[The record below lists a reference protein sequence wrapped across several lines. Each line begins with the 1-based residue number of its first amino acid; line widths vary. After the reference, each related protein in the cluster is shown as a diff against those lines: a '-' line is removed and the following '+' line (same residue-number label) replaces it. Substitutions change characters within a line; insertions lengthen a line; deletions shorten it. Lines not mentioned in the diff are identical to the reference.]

1 MQIQCCDLQKHKLIY
16 YRTYKKHILLRQCR
30 TGRFPHLSLT
40 PRNVYFGARRRVD
53 ICITSVSPLWK
64 ELPPRYNPSNT
75 PEVSSGVIFKGS
87 ILIILCMKG
96 SWANHQQSGLNS
108 RKLWTRQTVPQAR
121 TGMSRMASWWKFLE
135 RYINIPLIYPKY
147 SNHFQWYPINLQ

>member
-53 ICITSVSPLWK
+53 ICITSGK
-64 ELPPRYNPSNT
+64 RRYEKKFHQDTSHLHPW
-75 PEVSSGVIFKGS
+75 GFQRFIFKGS
-87 ILIILCMKG
+87 ILYKYMKG
-96 SWANHQQSGLNS
+96 SWTNHQKPGLNS

-121 TGMSRMASWWKFLE
+121 TGMSRMASWWKFIE
-135 RYINIPLIYPKY
+135 RYINIPRIYPKY
-147 SNHFQWYPINLQ
+147 SNRIQWYPINLQ